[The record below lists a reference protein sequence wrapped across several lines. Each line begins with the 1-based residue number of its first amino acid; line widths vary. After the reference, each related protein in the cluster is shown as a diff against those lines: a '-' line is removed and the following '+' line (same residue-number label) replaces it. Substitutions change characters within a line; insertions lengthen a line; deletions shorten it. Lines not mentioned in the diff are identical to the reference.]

1 MYLDT
6 LMFSNSIFFHLM
18 HLTLELK
25 ETVLKMSSVKQ
36 VIILCGDSSLHKGLP
51 YEIGDGIIATT
62 TALEKLC
69 NKP

>member
-1 MYLDT
+1 
-6 LMFSNSIFFHLM
+6 M